1 MTASHS
7 GDGISSDAPR
17 VSQPNYVISTDGLL
31 NQFQVDAESGLTDSQ
46 VLKKRGQSGPNDL
59 PVASVT
65 PAWRKLI
72 AQFEELVVCILV
84 IAALI
89 AGLLGDWI
97 ESLAILAIVV
107 LNGIIGFLQEQKAEH
122 ALAALQKLSSPIARV
137 LRNHSMQKIPATE
150 LVPGDI
156 IELEAGDNIPADVR
170 LLTSFGM
177 RVQESALTGESEPV
191 PKNAE
196 TVLGP
201 GTPLGDRCNMAYMG
215 TVTVSGRARGLV
227 VETGINTE
235 LGQIAGILQSCKPE
249 PTPLQRRLA
258 ELGKVLALVCLAIVI
273 VIFALQLARGGA
285 MLETL
290 LVAVSLGV
298 AAVPEGLPAVVT
310 LTLGLGLQRLVQRNA
325 LVRKLPSVETLGSVT
340 VICTDKTGTLTRN
353 EMTVREIFT
362 ANDHF
367 EVSGSGYVPHGEFQK
382 FDSPESTTMSRINPA
397 DETDLLFA
405 LTIAARCNNAQVLPG
420 KGDVNTWHVIG
431 DPTEGAL
438 VVAALKLGI
447 ESRDAGHHVLFEI
460 PFDSERK
467 MMSVVI
473 KGPDGVPCMY
483 TKGAPEVVIPRC
495 VSEYRGGRVVPL
507 TEQRRQ
513 QIDRWNTD
521 LAVRALRVLA
531 LAWHHGSSENPQD
544 YGETDLVFGGLVGM
558 IDPPREEAKE
568 AVSRCRAAGI
578 RPVVMT
584 GDHPETAMAIAREI
598 GIAIAGDRVVTGQEL
613 NSISDKDLA
622 SGLEANVVYARVT
635 AEDKLRVVK
644 AWQQRGEVVAMTG
657 DGINDAPAI
666 KVADIGIAM
675 GISGTDVTKETAD
688 MVLTDDNFASIV
700 NAIQEGRGI
709 FDNIQKVVHYL
720 LSCNAGEILLMLSAA
735 IAGWPV
741 PLTAV
746 QILWINLVTDGLPAL
761 ALGLDPPQRDL
772 MSRSPRSPHA
782 GVLTW
787 PQGFWILFHGSLM
800 ATVAAIGFWY
810 IYQGREENLVHA
822 RTVTFCITA
831 FSQLLFVIG
840 CRSQRFTIL
849 EFGLFSNLPLMGAV
863 VASSLLQILVVIL
876 PATRPIFET
885 SLRPA
890 AEWLMIGSLSI
901 APLLLVECI
910 KRRNTGMGK
919 DVSRTERSA
928 GESVL
933 Q

>member
-7 GDGISSDAPR
+7 GDEPSFNAAS
-17 VSQPNYVISTDGLL
+17 VSIPKYVIPIAALL
-31 NQFQVDAESGLTDSQ
+31 DQFHVDVESGLTESQ
-46 VLKKRGQSGPNDL
+46 VQKQRAQSGPNEL
-59 PVASVT
+59 PVAAVT

-72 AQFEELVVCILV
+72 AQFEELVVSILV

-89 AGLLGDWI
+89 AGVLGDWI
-97 ESLAILAIVV
+97 EAAAILAIVV
-107 LNGIIGFLQEQKAEH
+107 LNGIIGFLQEQKAER

-137 LRNHSMQKIPATE
+137 RRNHSTQKIPATE

-191 PKNAE
+191 AKNANCQ
-196 TVLGP
+196 LKAS
-201 GTPLGDRCNMAYMG
+201 TPLGDRSNMAYMG
-215 TVTVSGRARGLV
+215 TVTVSGRARGIV
-227 VETGINTE
+227 VESGINTE
-235 LGQIAGILQSCKPE
+235 LGQIAGILQSYQPE
-249 PTPLQRRLA
+249 PTPLQRRLS

-367 EVSGSGYVPHGEFQK
+367 QVSGSGYVPHGEFNK
-382 FDSPESTTMSRINPA
+382 LNSPDDTTGTRIDPA
-397 DETDLLFA
+397 DEPDLVFA
-405 LTIAARCNNAQVLPG
+405 LTIAARCNNALVLPC
-420 KGDVNTWHVIG
+420 KGDVSTWHVVG

-438 VVAALKLGI
+438 IVAALKLGI

-467 MMSVVI
+467 MMSVVV
-473 KGPDGVPCMY
+473 KEPDGIQIMY

-495 VSEYRGGRVVPL
+495 VSEYRGGHAVPL
-507 TEQRRQ
+507 TDQRRD
-513 QIDRWNTD
+513 QIDRWNSD
-521 LAVRALRVLA
+521 LAARALRVLA
-531 LAWHHGSSENPQD
+531 LACHHGPAENPGE
-544 YGETDLVFGGLVGM
+544 YRETDLIFVGLVGM

-598 GIAIAGDRVVTGQEL
+598 GIAKSGDRVVTGQEL
-613 NSISDKDLA
+613 NSISDSDLA

-635 AEDKLRVVK
+635 AEDKLRVVQ

-720 LSCNAGEILLMLSAA
+720 LSCNAGEILLMLFAA
-735 IAGWPV
+735 LAGWPV

-787 PQGFWILFHGSLM
+787 AQGFRIILHGSMM
-800 ATVAAIGFWY
+800 ATVAAIGFLC
-810 IYQGREENLVHA
+810 IYQGQEENLVHA

-831 FSQLLFVIG
+831 FSQLLFAIG

-849 EFGLFSNLPLMGAV
+849 EFGLFSNLPLIGAV

-890 AEWLMIGSLSI
+890 AEWLMIGLLST
-901 APLLLVECI
+901 APLMLVECLKLRCI
-910 KRRNTGMGK
+910 GLGK
-919 DVSRTERSA
+919 NK
-928 GESVL
+928 
-933 Q
+933 